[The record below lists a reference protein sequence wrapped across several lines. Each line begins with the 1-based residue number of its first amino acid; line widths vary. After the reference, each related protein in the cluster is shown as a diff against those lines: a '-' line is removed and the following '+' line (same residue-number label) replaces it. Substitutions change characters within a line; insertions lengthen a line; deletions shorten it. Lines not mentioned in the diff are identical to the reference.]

1 MKNAIV
7 IILLV
12 AGIFLAYQG
21 ITTIQSSTADVEILG
36 IDINASDEGG
46 QTAGVLY
53 LVLGVAAMAGSY
65 FAWKKS

>member
-12 AGIFLAYQG
+12 AGLLLAYQG
-21 ITTIQSSTADVEILG
+21 INTIQSSTADVEILG

-53 LVLGVAAMAGSY
+53 LLLGIAALIGSY
-65 FAWKKS
+65 FAWKRS

>member
-21 ITTIQSSTADVEILG
+21 IQTIQSSTADVEILG

>member
-7 IILLV
+7 IILLL

-21 ITTIQSSTADVEILG
+21 IQTIQSSTADVEILG

-46 QTAGVLY
+46 QAAGIMY
-53 LVLGVAAMAGSY
+53 LVLGVAALIGSY
-65 FAWKKS
+65 FAWKKA

>member
-1 MKNAIV
+1 MKNAVV

-12 AGIFLAYQG
+12 AGLLLAYQG
-21 ITTIQSSTADVEILG
+21 INTIQSSTADVEILG

-53 LVLGVAAMAGSY
+53 LLLGIAALTGSY
-65 FAWKKS
+65 FAWKRS